1 MMQLIRVLAAII
13 VMAGAPVWA
22 AENNVL
28 LQQQGCITTSDG
40 AALTQ
45 TATVTFRLWD
55 AETDGHE
62 IWSETQTVTF
72 DSCFYTTTLGEISA
86 IPQSIWMNAALYLG
100 VQIEDDTEFSPR
112 LGIYSVP
119 YSNRASMADTLI
131 SGASLSELIING
143 QQVID
148 STGKWV
154 GSTVGLQGPAGP
166 TGATGPAGPTGATGP
181 MGPQGPTGATGAT
194 GATGPQGPTGAT
206 GPQGPQGPQGPTGPA
221 GSTDNAMP
229 HEVVTRRFGIG
240 HPLTTA
246 ATTFTAIGMTAPAVI
261 AGGAVTA
268 APALTGANRMYIQ
281 YATAATINTAKG
293 QSGPFTETRPAY
305 RPKYSTQIRT
315 DATTDNRRIWVGLA
329 ESSLASLAVSSGSS
343 AIDFVAVG
351 YQSSGNWQCCSG
363 NGSAYSCDNTGVS
376 VDANTEYQIILDW
389 TTEGTLVCSINGTSV
404 SKTTNL
410 STNAVGLG
418 TYNALTTLTAAARK
432 HFIAKFALE
441 QN

>member
-1 MMQLIRVLAAII
+1 MMCRRIIITLILMFVSTS
-13 VMAGAPVWA
+13 VWA
-22 AENNVL
+22 AGNNVL

-40 AALTQ
+40 TALSQ

-55 AETDGHE
+55 ALTGGDEL
-62 IWSETQTVTF
+62 WSETQTVTF
-72 DSCFYTTTLGEISA
+72 ENCFYTTTLGEIST
-86 IPQSIWMNAALYLG
+86 IPQSVWTNTTLYLG

-119 YSNRASMADTLI
+119 FSNRASMADSLM

-143 QQVID
+143 KPVID

-154 GSTVGLQGPAGP
+154 GPTVGIQGP
-166 TGATGPAGPTGATGP
+166 TGATGPAGPTGATGAQGP
-181 MGPQGPTGATGAT
+181 MGLQGLTGAT

-206 GPQGPQGPQGPTGPA
+206 GPQGLQGEQGPQGPAGPA
-221 GSTDNAMP
+221 GSTDGAMP
-229 HEVVTRRFGIG
+229 HEVLMRRYGRG
-240 HPLTTA
+240 HPLTSA
-246 ATTFTAIGMTAPAVI
+246 ATTFTVLGMSVPTVL
-261 AGGAVTA
+261 AGGSVAA
-268 APALTGANRMYIQ
+268 APANANRMYIR
-281 YATAATINTAKG
+281 YTTAATNNAVKG
-293 QSGPFTETRPAY
+293 QSGPFAETRPAY

-329 ESSLASLAVSSGSS
+329 KSSLAALPVSSGAS

-363 NGSAYSCDNTGVS
+363 NGSNYSCDNTGVA
-376 VDANTEYQIILDW
+376 VDANMEYQIILDW

-418 TYNALTTLTAAARK
+418 TYNALTTLTAASRN